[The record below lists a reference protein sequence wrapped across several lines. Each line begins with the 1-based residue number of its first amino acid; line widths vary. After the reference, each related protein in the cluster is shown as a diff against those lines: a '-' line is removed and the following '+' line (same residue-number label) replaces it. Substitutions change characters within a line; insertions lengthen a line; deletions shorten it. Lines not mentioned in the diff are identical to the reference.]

1 MIFIANFSLIDVLTT
16 AASVIDGGRGGP
28 MPDIEKLAGSCFL
41 KTAALFAKLQHFAR
55 MRSPTNHVTL
65 RAADAHN
72 KRQ

>member
-1 MIFIANFSLIDVLTT
+1 VFGWKL
-16 AASVIDGGRGGP
+16 
-28 MPDIEKLAGSCFL
+28 EKLAGSCFL

-65 RAADAHN
+65 RAADAYN